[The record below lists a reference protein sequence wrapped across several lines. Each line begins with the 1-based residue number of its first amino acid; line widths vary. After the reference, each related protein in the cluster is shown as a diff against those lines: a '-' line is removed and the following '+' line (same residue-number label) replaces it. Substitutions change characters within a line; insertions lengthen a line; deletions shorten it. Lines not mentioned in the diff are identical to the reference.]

1 MITTIKKLFDKKKP
15 VDEVELA
22 LTELGS
28 AVKSPKHESGSAV
41 KESKRKE
48 SGVGYF
54 GATGS
59 IGHFGTSGTFG
70 SVGSTGS
77 AGFFKIE
84 DEIKIRP
91 YSFEEPQLSPPGS
104 YPDCPVV
111 MFQTQEWIR
120 RPYLKPIGRSRITGE
135 TIYKYTGFNPYEDLD
150 SIDIN
155 HYELI

>member
-28 AVKSPKHESGSAV
+28 AVKSPKHESGSAIKKSEG
-41 KESKRKE
+41 KESLI
-48 SGVGYF
+48 GYF
-54 GATGS
+54 GGTGF
-59 IGHFGTSGTFG
+59 IGNYGTSGTFG
-70 SVGSTGS
+70 FVSPTKS
-77 AGFFKIE
+77 AGFYKLE
-84 DEIKIRP
+84 DEIKIT
-91 YSFEEPQLSPPGS
+91 SIEPQLSPPGS

-111 MFQTQEWIR
+111 MFQTQEWIQ

-135 TIYKYTGFNPYEDLD
+135 TIYKYTGFKPYEDLD

>member
-15 VDEVELA
+15 EDQVEKA
-22 LTELGS
+22 LVELGS
-28 AVKSPKHESGSAV
+28 AVKGTKVESVSAV

-48 SGVGYF
+48 SGIGYF

-59 IGHFGTSGTFG
+59 IGHYGTSGTFG

-77 AGFFKIE
+77 AGFYRIE
-84 DEIKIRP
+84 NEIKIRP
-91 YSFEEPQLSPPGS
+91 YPFEEPQLSPPGS

-111 MFQTQEWIR
+111 MFQTHEWIQ

-135 TIYKYTGFNPYEDLD
+135 TIYKYTGFNSYEDLD
-150 SIDIN
+150 SIGID

>member
-1 MITTIKKLFDKKKP
+1 MIATIKKLFEKKKQ
-15 VDEVELA
+15 VDEAELA
-22 LTELGS
+22 LIELGS
-28 AVKSPKHESGSAV
+28 AVKSPKIESGSAV

-48 SGVGYF
+48 SSVGYF

-77 AGFFKIE
+77 TGFFKIE
-84 DEIKIRP
+84 DRIKIRP

-135 TIYKYTGFNPYEDLD
+135 TIYKYTGFNPYEDLN